1 METINLGK
9 SGVPEV
15 HKFTIK
21 TNPPQKR
28 EKCIR
33 KPQRNKTQIILAKKV
48 RSEVS
53 LNQEKGN
60 LGISSSGQ

>member
-1 METINLGK
+1 VETINLGK

-21 TNPPQKR
+21 TYSPQKR
-28 EKCIR
+28 KKCII
-33 KPQRNKTQIILAKKV
+33 KPQRNKTQIILAEKV
-48 RSEVS
+48 TSEVS